1 MFPLYSCCR
10 LFHNKV
16 VLLMIEFR
24 NVTKL
29 LGGNAVL
36 DNLNLTIKQ
45 GEVFVIV
52 GTSGAGKSV
61 TLKHMVRLMTPDEG
75 NVYIKGEDITN
86 ATGADLERARE
97 RFGYLF
103 QGGALLAW
111 LSVMDNVAL
120 PLREKT
126 DMPED
131 EIISKVRKTLA
142 LVGLEDDGDKKPSE
156 ISGGMQKRA
165 GLARAIIRE
174 PEIILYDEPT
184 SGLDPVTSRTI
195 DTLIDDMSENLGVT
209 SVVVTHDLHSALAI
223 GDRIAMLGGG
233 KIVELATPD
242 EFIVSDKPEVQAF
255 LESQYI
261 TKEGS
266 WERKKS

>member
-1 MFPLYSCCR
+1 
-10 LFHNKV
+10 
-16 VLLMIEFR
+16 MITFK
-24 NVTKL
+24 NVTKV
-29 LGGNAVL
+29 LGGRAIL
-36 DNLNLTIKQ
+36 DGLTLEIER
-45 GEVFVIV
+45 GEIFVIV

-75 NVYIKGEDITN
+75 QIIIGEDNITN
-86 ATGADLERARE
+86 ATGPLLEKIRA

-111 LSVMDNVAL
+111 LSVAENVAL

-126 DMPED
+126 DMQED
-131 EIISKVRKTLA
+131 DIIKRVYETLKM
-142 LVGLEDDGDKKPSE
+142 VGLDNDGDKKPSE

-165 GLARAIIRE
+165 GLARAIIRN
-174 PEIILYDEPT
+174 PEIVLYDEPT

-195 DTLIDDMSENLGVT
+195 DSLIFNMRESLGVT

-223 GDRIAMLGGG
+223 GTRIAMLKDGI
-233 KIVELATPD
+233 IVELATPQD
-242 EFIVSDKPEVQAF
+242 FINSANNEVQAF

-261 TKEGS
+261 TKSGS
-266 WERKKS
+266 WERN